1 MISPYLHKTMPSMLF
16 RFCGSCLQGL
26 SIMPSSLSIY
36 SMLVIS
42 VMELRLIAALYR
54 IDSHMQQ
61 IMNSAPISGMWVECF
76 NFKVIKQNKTK
87 YMLTT
92 ISSIIMIKE
101 DKTFK

>member
-1 MISPYLHKTMPSMLF
+1 MISPYLHKLCQVCFF
-16 RFCGSCLQGL
+16 RSGSISFHGL
-26 SIMPSSLSIY
+26 SIMPSALSIY

-42 VMELRLIAALYR
+42 VMELHFIAALYR

-61 IMNSAPISGMWVECF
+61 IMNSTPISGMWVECF

-87 YMLTT
+87 YQLTT

>member
-1 MISPYLHKTMPSMLF
+1 MPSA
-16 RFCGSCLQGL
+16 
-26 SIMPSSLSIY
+26 LSIY

-42 VMELRLIAALYR
+42 VMELRFIAALYR

-61 IMNSAPISGMWVECF
+61 IMKRAAISGMWVECF

-87 YMLTT
+87 YQLTM
-92 ISSIIMIKE
+92 IRPIIMIKE